1 MEWPANYTFFS
12 ANVCM
17 VFICEPPLTKHDPGF
32 NFIDRKK
39 KLGYTRLCRL
49 GIHRY
54 LASSHSEHETR
65 ILFIKSTYFAVH

>member
-12 ANVCM
+12 ANVCV

-39 KLGYTRLCRL
+39 SLTILGTH
-49 GIHRY
+49 IQI
-54 LASSHSEHETR
+54 S
-65 ILFIKSTYFAVH
+65 IKAII